1 MQLPF
6 SERWVRA
13 ARRCKTF
20 RLTCCACDS
29 KAWSLPAAWIET
41 EGKETHDS
49 ELFDY
54 KLSMVLP
61 IGGVNTPIEIGQG
74 KLIMPVPKEE
84 GDEPAADG
92 DEPAAAV
99 EVPPITDGDP
109 RAAVENGA

>member
-1 MQLPF
+1 MQNFQTDMLC
-6 SERWVRA
+6 R
-13 ARRCKTF
+13 
-20 RLTCCACDS
+20 DS

-74 KLIMPVPKEE
+74 KLIMPAPKEE
-84 GDEPAADG
+84 GEEPAADG
-92 DEPAAAV
+92 DAPAAAA
-99 EVPPITDGDP
+99 EVPPITDADP
-109 RAAVENGA
+109 RAAVENGARA